1 VNSGAAVTH
10 ELRKALHD
18 RHTMCKRSIS
28 VGVAWTAIEV
38 LREALPETVDII
50 SSSADHNTQ
59 QQQDWYDPSNSDSNG
74 NNNASQ
80 GIDRR
85 EKAQHARYNELHP
98 TTVADT
104 GAVLHSNHTRY
115 TCKLTLHYA
124 YQRFG
129 LSDGVLELHCVFV
142 VGRYAQLIVLI
153 LYVLHAVHVCM
164 HVYPLLYSGV
174 SRVHHEPFYQ
184 HLHMPLPQ
192 LYIAAGGCK
201 NILQTSS
208 NTATVSTAET
218 EHPSTES
225 ALIVTSQQKLIKTA
239 TTSDS
244 GINTVA
250 GAVGSI
256 VRVAINR
263 VLQQSSLQDAIRR
276 SSASGFGIRR
286 KKSIYDEHVSAT
298 FKDKSL
304 TMHTT
309 ALMLIIK
316 TG

>member
-1 VNSGAAVTH
+1 VNGGAAVTN

-38 LREALPETVDII
+38 LRETLPETVDII
-50 SSSADHNTQ
+50 SSSADHDT

-74 NNNASQ
+74 IDNASNA
-80 GIDRR
+80 I
-85 EKAQHARYNELHP
+85 EKAEKAEHARYNELHP

-104 GAVLHSNHTRY
+104 GAALHSYHTRY
-115 TCKLTLHYA
+115 TCTLTLHYA

-129 LSDGVLELHCVFV
+129 LLDGVLALHCVVV
-142 VGRYAQLIVLI
+142 VGGYAQLIVLI
-153 LYVLHAVHVCM
+153 LYVLHVVHVCM

-174 SRVHHEPFYQ
+174 SRVHHEPSYH
-184 HLHMPLPQ
+184 HLHMPLPK

-208 NTATVSTAET
+208 NTATVSTAEA
-218 EHPSTES
+218 EHPSTDS
-225 ALIVTSQQKLIKTA
+225 ALIVTSQQKLIKT
-239 TTSDS
+239 TTSSDS
-244 GINTVA
+244 AISTVA

-256 VRVAINR
+256 VKVALSR
-263 VLQQSSLQDAIRR
+263 VLQQSSLQDAMRR
-276 SSASGFGIRR
+276 SSASSFGIRR
-286 KKSIYDEHVSAT
+286 KKTIYDEHVSAT

-304 TMHTT
+304 TMHST
-309 ALMLIIK
+309 A
-316 TG
+316 